1 MADVASKDGF
11 YFKRLDGRTYG
22 PLTAQRFEYLRNA
35 GYVQPGMKAWRQV
48 AGAIYTV
55 SLA

>member
-1 MADVASKDGF
+1 MSDVASRDGF
-11 YFKRLDGRTYG
+11 YFKRRDGRTYG